1 MTKIIQKIKN
11 LWNKIINWIVEQ
23 YNKFLPK
30 QLMKVV
36 LVLLLCSS
44 VNTVCLPPLTY
55 PTEFKDE
62 YTCLLKGYTESK
74 KLLKQIGK
82 EDVNSEGL
90 FYKFDCMQIKPEEA
104 DT

>member
-62 YTCLLKGYTESK
+62 YTCLLKGIA
-74 KLLKQIGK
+74 KLNITQGRLPAIFITPLSPIISPFSPGVKY
-82 EDVNSEGL
+82 L
-90 FYKFDCMQIKPEEA
+90 
-104 DT
+104 